1 MMDLSLG
8 NSARVVVA
16 GGVRPRQRYGVK
28 ADGSRGAVG
37 VETDAAGIP
46 QAAFTAT
53 LVSGPVGWVE
63 GAVLVAAE
71 PLLASLPP
79 AGSLV
84 EVTGD
89 LVLRVVGGDYGSTR
103 STVVGVTGLR
113 PLGSATEPLNAVG
126 AVTATTARERA
137 AS

>member
-1 MMDLSLG
+1 MMDLALG

-28 ADGSRGAVG
+28 PDGSRGAVG
-37 VETDAAGIP
+37 VETDATGTP

-63 GAVLVAAE
+63 GAVLVAPE
-71 PLLASLPP
+71 PLLVSLPP
-79 AGSLV
+79 TGTLL

-89 LVLRVVGGDYGSTR
+89 LVLRIVGGDYGSTR
-103 STVVGVTGLR
+103 STVVGITGVR
-113 PLGSATEPLNAVG
+113 PLGSATEPLNVVG
-126 AVTATTARERA
+126 AVAGPAPRERA